1 MLTNGLVLYVTMA
14 ILKSTYCSYNSIV
27 AMAIS
32 VVDAL
37 QESASDFQHCA
48 VWCKDHSTQHNG
60 ELGWHDD
67 CAHL

>member
-1 MLTNGLVLYVTMA
+1 MLCITNMLTNGLVLYVTMA

-37 QESASDFQHCA
+37 QESASDFQHR
-48 VWCKDHSTQHNG
+48 
-60 ELGWHDD
+60 
-67 CAHL
+67 